1 MSSNNVQILTSAVLA
16 ALLSA
21 CTTTGGTLPVPS
33 LGGARPAEQ
42 TAPAVAANELT
53 PQTLDAGECGTFFWS
68 ADPDHR
74 FLAFENETR
83 GYAQIF
89 INGGAQ
95 GFYMPR
101 RDSLHVS
108 GDGYRRSF
116 LDPDRNLDI
125 EIAGRVGESLP
136 TGQRIE
142 RVVMRVEQP
151 NGQRLVVPLIGHY
164 ACR

>member
-1 MSSNNVQILTSAVLA
+1 MPFNNVHILSSTVLA

-33 LGGARPAEQ
+33 LGGARPVEQ
-42 TAPAVAANELT
+42 ASPIASASELA
-53 PQTLDAGECGTFFWS
+53 PQTLSAGECGTFFWS

-83 GYAQIF
+83 GYAQVF
-89 INGGAQ
+89 VNGVAQ

-101 RDSLHVS
+101 RDSLYVA

-116 LDPDRNLDI
+116 VDPERQLDI

>member
-1 MSSNNVQILTSAVLA
+1 
-16 ALLSA
+16 
-21 CTTTGGTLPVPS
+21 
-33 LGGARPAEQ
+33 
-42 TAPAVAANELT
+42 
-53 PQTLDAGECGTFFWS
+53 
-68 ADPDHR
+68 
-74 FLAFENETR
+74 
-83 GYAQIF
+83 
-89 INGGAQ
+89 
-95 GFYMPR
+95 MPR

>member
-1 MSSNNVQILTSAVLA
+1 MSFNNAHTLLSAASAV
-16 ALLSA
+16 LLSA
-21 CTTTGGTLPVPS
+21 CTTTGGALPVPA
-33 LGGARPAEQ
+33 LGGTRAAEQ
-42 TAPAVAANELT
+42 AAPDIAENELA
-53 PQTLDAGECGTFFWS
+53 PQTLDAGECATFFWS

-83 GYAQIF
+83 GHAQVF
-89 INGGAQ
+89 INGSAQ

-101 RDSLHVS
+101 RDSLYIS

-116 LDPDRNLDI
+116 VDPERELDI
-125 EIAGRVGESLP
+125 EIEGRVGESLP